1 MKIQLKRSNVLNGD
15 VAKAP
20 TAGQM
25 EYGELA
31 VNYNSTDP
39 AVFIK
44 DSDNTIVRVTG
55 STYWDADGENLYP
68 TTSNGDVLIGGTLPA
83 SPTITLENSGDGTF
97 TGTVTASSF
106 IGDGSQL
113 TGAGSLPP
121 ASDTAPSN
129 PEINDFWVDSSA
141 CPPEIKIYTDCAGD
155 AVWESLTGTGS
166 LAPPAINV
174 VALGNTAGG
183 PRFTLQD
190 FDVTVAMAQE
200 GIPVSQKGVK
210 GILDAYF
217 QNYPSTDVVNTR
229 TESFPNSASNSGF
242 REIGS
247 QNGMESAIG
256 VEGYYNSSGVL
267 GFIAHTRNSQGSGMR
282 VFLSD
287 DGNTWN
293 QINIGAS
300 VNAQMPMFNVDN
312 KYISAGLAYCSTD
325 SPTEWVSNSTMG
337 RFTFDG
343 TNYIGTWKTGGNDP
357 LTIRHGKTLELMISA
372 TDTQVQLGSG
382 FTSTENMFIT
392 HGNGV
397 VMTVA
402 RGAHPNYTTAC
413 YVSFDSG
420 VTFQARTTA
429 SPNEPQ
435 DLMYFNGT
443 FYMIA
448 AGIIWKTSNNGS
460 SWTQSLAPN
469 GGQFYRVQND
479 GKYVY
484 TVYTSTVAPNNYG
497 GNANECGFMRSINNG
512 ASWDKLNTTD
522 PGGQGQNNQ
531 NAYLAYRPE
540 VRDLAMEGGTYV
552 EFGNYSYNDQNG
564 SHMKPRI
571 TSGQY
576 GSQTLALA
584 SNLNLGG
591 DDGINV
597 GDTVR
602 STTSSLN
609 LIVKS
614 IDGSI
619 PSMTL
624 SGAPDVPVGGK
635 VVSLSPIGAG
645 SQQTKYLQISSSG
658 QVTNLL
664 EDDPG
669 YVSTGPD
676 TAITLKF
683 PAEFDGTGN
692 APDVDMPVGASIQ
705 VEVQANNSEGGSTA
719 QSNILTP
726 TPDLAAAAA
735 FVAAQV
741 AAAAAVVANGGITV
755 YGSPPAHP
763 PIETPVAID
772 GFYPLYQTEEAAAY
786 AGNGHTHT
794 HLVNTVTYYMP
805 DAGVDIYHGDYPD

>member
-1 MKIQLKRSNVLNGD
+1 MI
-15 VAKAP
+15 
-20 TAGQM
+20 
-25 EYGELA
+25 
-31 VNYNSTDP
+31 
-39 AVFIK
+39 
-44 DSDNTIVRVTG
+44 
-55 STYWDADGENLYP
+55 
-68 TTSNGDVLIGGTLPA
+68 
-83 SPTITLENSGDGTF
+83 
-97 TGTVTASSF
+97 
-106 IGDGSQL
+106 
-113 TGAGSLPP
+113 
-121 ASDTAPSN
+121 
-129 PEINDFWVDSSA
+129 
-141 CPPEIKIYTDCAGD
+141 
-155 AVWESLTGTGS
+155 
-166 LAPPAINV
+166 
-174 VALGNTAGG
+174 
-183 PRFTLQD
+183 
-190 FDVTVAMAQE
+190 
-200 GIPVSQKGVK
+200 
-210 GILDAYF
+210 
-217 QNYPSTDVVNTR
+217 
-229 TESFPNSASNSGF
+229 
-242 REIGS
+242 
-247 QNGMESAIG
+247 
-256 VEGYYNSSGVL
+256 
-267 GFIAHTRNSQGSGMR
+267 
-282 VFLSD
+282 
-287 DGNTWN
+287 
-293 QINIGAS
+293 
-300 VNAQMPMFNVDN
+300 NVDN
-312 KYISAGLAYCSTD
+312 KYISAGRAYCSTD
-325 SPTEWVSNSTMG
+325 SPTEWVQNNSMG

-343 TNYIGTWKTGGNDP
+343 TNYIGTWKQGSNAP

-372 TDTQVQLGSG
+372 SATQVELGST
-382 FTSTENMFIT
+382 FTATEHFFIT

-402 RGAHPNYTTAC
+402 RGAAPSYTPGC

-420 VTFQARTTA
+420 VTFQARTAA
-429 SPNEPQ
+429 SPDAPQ

-443 FYMIA
+443 FYMLA
-448 AGIIWKTSNNGS
+448 QGIIWKTSNNGS
-460 SWTQSLAPN
+460 SWTQSIAPN
-469 GGQFYRVQND
+469 AGQFYRVQND

-484 TVYTSTVAPNNYG
+484 AVYTSTVNVNNYG

-522 PGGQGQNNQ
+522 PGGQGQNDINFKV
-531 NAYLAYRPE
+531 AYRPS
-540 VRDLAMEGGTYV
+540 VNDLAIMGGTYV
-552 EFGNYSYNDQNG
+552 EIGNYNFYNQNG
-564 SHMKPRI
+564 SIMRPRI

-624 SGAPDVPVGGK
+624 SGAPDVNVGGK

-676 TAITLKF
+676 TAIKLKF

-755 YGSPPAHP
+755 YGSPEAHP
-763 PIETPVAID
+763 PLETPVAID
-772 GFYPLYQTEEAAAY
+772 GYYPLYQTEEAAAY
-786 AGNGHTHT
+786 AGNGYTHT
-794 HLVNTVTYYMP
+794 HEVNNVIYYMP
-805 DAGVDIYHGDYPD
+805 DAGVTIYHGDYPD